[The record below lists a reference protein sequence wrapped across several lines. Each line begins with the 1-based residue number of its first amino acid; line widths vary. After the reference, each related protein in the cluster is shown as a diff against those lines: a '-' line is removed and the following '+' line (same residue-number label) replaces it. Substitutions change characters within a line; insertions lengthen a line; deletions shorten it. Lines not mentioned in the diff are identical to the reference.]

1 MASNSLGKSLLIEI
15 EIETLLLVGRVL
27 NSLFNAFTE
36 LQRTRTQGSDAVL
49 HTLLQSKH
57 KT

>member
-1 MASNSLGKSLLIEI
+1 MASNSLGKSLHIEI

-49 HTLLQSKH
+49 HTLL
-57 KT
+57 